1 MTPFISTIGRSKIAK
16 FLSGIF
22 YAAVLHFQPLDKLF
36 YNLLIFIAID
46 FVTGIWADK
55 VRRGKRFRFSSKKL
69 WRTVYKTVF
78 GLVGIVL
85 FFQLDT
91 QILQLE
97 DPLHL
102 ANYFTAYICGAEL
115 WSWLENASDISGHNI
130 FLWFRR
136 AFSRRMK
143 EDTGLDFENDLKDHD
158 DDTEK

>member
-1 MTPFISTIGRSKIAK
+1 MTPLIYAIGKSRFAKFISGLI
-16 FLSGIF
+16 
-22 YAAVLHFQPLDKLF
+22 YAAMLHFQPLDKLF

-85 FFQLDT
+85 CYQLDT
-91 QILQLE
+91 QILPLE

-115 WSWLENASDISGHNI
+115 WSWLENASDITGHNI
-130 FLWFRR
+130 FKWFRSIFNR
-136 AFSRRMK
+136 KIK
-143 EDTGLDFENDLKDHD
+143 ENTGLDFENDLKDRND
-158 DDTEK
+158 DAEK